1 MQAFTKNKPIRA
13 WIGGSRCL
21 GGFLLAGLIFAHPVL
36 AADQVGRTITA
47 ALPPGDDSQLI
58 SGLPRPLNAADSGLY
73 QGIFRM
79 QKSGD
84 WRAADR
90 LIGQLQDTR
99 LLGHVL
105 AQRYLHPKY
114 KTSFGELRSWLA
126 KYGDLPQA
134 QRLHRL
140 AMARQKR
147 GDPAPKAPTAVVDR
161 VGSPDKGGEPTGWHW
176 QAGMAA
182 WRVKAM
188 AMAARQFEL
197 AAQDKSATDWGRAG
211 AAFWAARAYGK
222 IKQTAKAN
230 HWLGVAA
237 NYPRTFYGQLARR
250 TLGRDSGLAW
260 TVAPTN
266 RESMRQLSRN
276 RGGVRALALLQI
288 GKRDLA
294 EDELHA
300 LLESEDGAELAPA
313 ILSLTQQAGLPSLSV
328 KLAVEFKKTSR
339 PMLDAALYPLPSW
352 KPAGGFIVEPA
363 LLYALM
369 RQESVFDPR
378 AVSPAGATGLM
389 QLMPATAQW
398 VAESIDM
405 DAPEKR
411 ALFDPVLNLTLAQRY
426 VADLLK
432 DPAVDGDLLL
442 MAVAYNAGPGNLLK
456 WQSRAR
462 LNDDPLLFIEMIPS
476 RETRQFIEH
485 VLTNYWIYQERLG
498 LDRPSLDSLAAGQ
511 WPRYTAPA
519 NLQTAA
525 RPNGTY

>member
-1 MQAFTKNKPIRA
+1 MQAFTENKPTRA
-13 WIGGSRCL
+13 WIGGRHCL
-21 GGFLLAGLIFAHPVL
+21 GGILLAALLFAGPVH
-36 AADQVGRTITA
+36 AADEFGRTITA
-47 ALPPGDDSQLI
+47 ALPPDDDGPLT
-58 SGLPRPLNAADSGLY
+58 SGLPRPLAPPDAGLY
-73 QGIFRM
+73 QGIFRL
-79 QKSGD
+79 QKNGD

-90 LIGQLQDTR
+90 LIGQIEDTR

-114 KTSFGELRSWLA
+114 KTSYRELREWLA
-126 KYGDLPQA
+126 RYGDLPEA
-134 QRLHRL
+134 QRLYRL
-140 AMARQKR
+140 ALARQKK
-147 GDPAPKAPTAVVDR
+147 GDPRPKEPTAVVDR
-161 VGSPDKGGEPTGWHW
+161 VGSPDKGGEPTSWHW
-176 QAGMAA
+176 QAGLAA

-188 AMAARQFEL
+188 SMAARQFESV
-197 AAQDKSATDWGRAG
+197 ATDKSASDWARAG
-211 AAFWAARAYGK
+211 GAFWAARAYTKLKQQGK
-222 IKQTAKAN
+222 AKQ
-230 HWLGVAA
+230 WLGIAA
-237 NYPRTFYGQLARR
+237 GYPRTFYGQLARR

-260 TVAPTN
+260 AVAPTN

-328 KLAVEFKKTSR
+328 KLAVEFTKTSR
-339 PMLDAALYPLPSW
+339 PVLDAALYPLPSW
-352 KPAGGFIVEPA
+352 KPEDGFIIEPA

-405 DAPEKR
+405 ATPEKR

-456 WQSRAR
+456 WRARAR

-525 RPNGTY
+525 RSNGAN

>member
-1 MQAFTKNKPIRA
+1 MQAFIKNKPIRA
-13 WIGGSRCL
+13 WIGGRHCL
-21 GGFLLAGLIFAHPVL
+21 GGILLAALIFADPVQ
-36 AADQVGRTITA
+36 AADEFGRTITA
-47 ALPPGDDSQLI
+47 ALPPADDSQLV
-58 SGLPRPLNAADSGLY
+58 SGLPRPLTPPDAGLY
-73 QGIFRM
+73 QGIFRL
-79 QKSGD
+79 QKTAD

-90 LIGQLQDTR
+90 LIGQLEDTR

-114 KTSFGELRSWLA
+114 KTSYKELREWLA
-126 KYGDLPQA
+126 KYGDLPMA
-134 QRLHRL
+134 QRVYRL
-140 AMARQKR
+140 ALARQKT
-147 GDPAPKAPTAVVDR
+147 GDPKAKAPTAVVDR

-176 QAGMAA
+176 QAGVAA

-197 AAQDKSATDWGRAG
+197 VATDEDATDWARAG
-211 AAFWAARAYGK
+211 GAFWAARAYAK
-222 IKQTAKAN
+222 IKQQAKAKQ
-230 HWLGVAA
+230 WLGIAA
-237 NYPRTFYGQLARR
+237 GYPRTFYGQLARR

-266 RESMRQLSRN
+266 RESMRLLSRN
-276 RGGVRALALLQI
+276 RGGVRALALLQL

-300 LLESEDGAELAPA
+300 LLESDAGPELAPA
-313 ILSLTQQAGLPSLSV
+313 ILALTQQAGLPSLSV
-328 KLAVEFKKTSR
+328 KLAVEFTKTSR
-339 PMLDAALYPLPSW
+339 PAMDAALYPLPSW
-352 KPAGGFIVEPA
+352 KPEGGFIVEPA

-389 QLMPATAQW
+389 QLMPQTAEW

-411 ALFDPVLNLTLAQRY
+411 ALFDPELNLTLAQRY

-432 DPAVDGDLLL
+432 DPNIKGDLLL
-442 MAVAYNAGPGNLLK
+442 MAVAYNAGPGNLAK
-456 WQSRAR
+456 WQARAR

-498 LDRPSLDSLAAGQ
+498 LDRPTLDSLAAGQ

-525 RPNGTY
+525 SSDGAY